1 MTLRTIFLF
10 NHKNNNMRHLL
21 AIVFIIIL
29 LVSPSCK
36 FVKEKGLFG
45 RKQDTLAAWQA
56 KQESKRITDSLRVI
70 QERLEAIQN
79 ARADSLKAIE
89 DERLAWESKFKY
101 NIIVGS
107 FITPEYAKTHAETY
121 RSLGYDPRIIK
132 LPGTDFEL
140 VSAEAFDNFAKAVVR
155 LAQFQDTVDM
165 NSWMYVIK

>member
-1 MTLRTIFLF
+1 
-10 NHKNNNMRHLL
+10 MRQLL
-21 AIVFIIIL
+21 AIVITVFL

-36 FVKEKGLFG
+36 FIKEKGLFG

-70 QERLEAIQN
+70 QERLEAIEI
-79 ARADSLKAIE
+79 AKADSLKAIE
-89 DERLAWESKFKY
+89 DERIAWESKFKY

-107 FITPEYAKTHAETY
+107 FITPEYAKNHAETY
-121 RSLGYDPRIIK
+121 RKMGYDPRIIK

-140 VSAEAFDNFAKAVVR
+140 VSAQAFDNFANAVVR

-165 NSWMYVIK
+165 NAWMYVIK